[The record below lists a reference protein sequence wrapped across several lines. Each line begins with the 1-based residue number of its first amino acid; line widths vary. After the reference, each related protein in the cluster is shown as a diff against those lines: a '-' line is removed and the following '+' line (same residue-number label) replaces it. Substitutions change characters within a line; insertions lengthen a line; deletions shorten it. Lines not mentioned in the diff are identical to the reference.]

1 MGRAEKVMEEGD
13 LKVLSKAAF
22 WLDIIRTLFLT
33 HDATSSVKLKIR
45 FRNSTMLRPLE
56 VSLSNLDNIHISK
69 NVFIHTGMVLRLLGD
84 CKLFVGEDTYI
95 GPYSHISGVDRSGSI
110 IIGKKVMIADC
121 VYISTAYHKYEDV
134 TKAVKDQ
141 GYEPKGNVIIGD
153 GCWIGGGS
161 YIMPGVKVG
170 KNSVIGANSVVT
182 HDIPPNSVAAGSPAR
197 IIRQY
202 SPTEKIWLDQ

>member
-1 MGRAEKVMEEGD
+1 MFEVVRM
-13 LKVLSKAAF
+13 
-22 WLDIIRTLFLT
+22 LFLT
-33 HDATSSVKLKIR
+33 YNKTNSIRLKIR
-45 FRNSTMLRPLE
+45 FRNSTILRPLE
-56 VSLSNLDNIHISK
+56 VDLDNLDNVHISN
-69 NVFIHTGMVLRLLGD
+69 NVFVHAGLVLRLLGD
-84 CKLFVGEDTYI
+84 CRLFVGEDTYI
-95 GPYSHISGVDRSGSI
+95 GPNSHISGTQGSI
-110 IIGKKVMIADC
+110 TIGKKVMIADG

-182 HDIPPNSVAAGSPAR
+182 NDIPSNSVAAGSPAR
-197 IIRQY
+197 IIKQY
-202 SPTEKIWLDQ
+202 SPTEKRWLNR